1 MYRGQHHVLRRV
13 EEHVG
18 LVVQC
23 LCHRD
28 HVLLVVADHGLLRG
42 IWICDLPAGSLL
54 FRVFLDRI

>member
-23 LCHRD
+23 LRHRD
-28 HVLLVVADHGLLRG
+28 HVLLVVADHGPLRG